1 MGDVGSLA
9 LGALLAAVAFA
20 LRVTMLLPIIGFPF
34 VAEVSSSLIQGVAR
48 RTIGRRVFKMAPLH
62 HHFELMGWSEEK
74 VTMRFWLAGIVCALI
89 GVWIYFL

>member
-1 MGDVGSLA
+1 
-9 LGALLAAVAFA
+9 
-20 LRVTMLLPIIGFPF
+20 
-34 VAEVSSSLIQGVAR
+34 
-48 RTIGRRVFKMAPLH
+48 MAPLH